1 MSQIYKQQ
9 TGSGPTPPNYTISG
23 SANPEVLV
31 PPVAGTNNWEFV
43 GQGNITCTGNAAL
56 GTMTISDQN
65 LWVDQGTSIT
75 VVKGTNYFAIASIT
89 LTMPSAP
96 SQGDTTIIFVDTSG
110 PVTIACTGTQRIR
123 LSQGISSTAG
133 SQTSS
138 FQGDSVTLVYRA
150 ATAVWQATSFVGTWQ
165 PA

>member
-1 MSQIYKQQ
+1 MSQAGTKT
-9 TGSGPTPPNYTISG
+9 TGSGPTPPSYTISG
-23 SANPEVLV
+23 SANPGVLV
-31 PPVAGTNNWEFV
+31 PPVAGTDNWEFV
-43 GQGNITCTGNAAL
+43 GQGNITCTGNAGA
-56 GTMTISDQN
+56 GTMTISDLG
-65 LWVDQGTSIT
+65 LWVDQATSTT
-75 VVKGTNYFAIASIT
+75 VVRGTNYFATASIT

-138 FQGDSVTLVYRA
+138 FQGDAVTLVYRA
-150 ATAVWQATSFVGTWQ
+150 ATAVWQSTDFVGTWQ
-165 PA
+165 PS